1 MLTMTTY
8 DVVR

>member
-1 MLTMTTY
+1 MKY